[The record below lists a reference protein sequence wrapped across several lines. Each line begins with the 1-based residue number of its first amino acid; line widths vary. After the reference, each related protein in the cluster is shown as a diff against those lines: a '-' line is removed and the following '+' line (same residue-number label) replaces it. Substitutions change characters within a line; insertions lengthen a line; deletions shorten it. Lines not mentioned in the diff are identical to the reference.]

1 MTDRED
7 LKSIILSVPEETVGV
22 GLVVAGVA
30 GAFVTFLYDKEGDG
44 EEEEGA
50 TGPPMMPLVLFL
62 RRWR

>member
-22 GLVVAGVA
+22 GLVVA

>member
-1 MTDRED
+1 M
-7 LKSIILSVPEETVGV
+7 KSIILSVPEETVGV

-44 EEEEGA
+44 EEGEEEEGA
-50 TGPPMMPLVLFL
+50 TGPPMMPLVLLL